1 MRVVIVGAG
10 IIGASIAYHLVRRN
24 ADVTV
29 IECDQPASVATTRSF
44 AWINASYDNP
54 KPYYTLRFQSML
66 EYPRLQREL
75 DGALKI
81 NWGGSLLWEDDM
93 ENVIQFVNE
102 HRRWGY
108 PVELVDREEFQALE
122 PHVVNPPPQAA
133 YAELEGSVDPVHA
146 TKVLLSAAQNRGART
161 FCECKVT
168 GFDVKSSHIRGVHT
182 AQGGFEADYVV
193 LAAGVDTSTLASE
206 LGVDI
211 PLVDSPG
218 LLIHTKPVRSVINR
232 LVLSPGVHMKQQS
245 DGRIVAGED
254 FGGGDVDTDPNELAQ
269 CVLERIKERLRG
281 VQKIELEQVTVG
293 WRPLPKDHMPII
305 GFVPSVENLYVSVMH
320 SGVTLAPIVGR
331 FAANEILDGETV
343 DLLEPYRPERF
354 EK

>member
-1 MRVVIVGAG
+1 MRVVIIGAG
-10 IIGASIAYHLVRRN
+10 IIGASIAYHLARRN

-29 IECDQPASVATTRSF
+29 IERDQPASVATAKSF

-54 KPYYTLRFQSML
+54 KPYYKLRFQSML

-81 NWGGSLLWEDDM
+81 NWGGSLLWED
-93 ENVIQFVNE
+93 ETEHITQFVNE

-108 PVELVDREEFQALE
+108 SVRLIDRKEFQALE
-122 PHVVNPPPQAA
+122 PHVVDPPAQAA

-146 TKVLLSAAQNRGART
+146 TKVLLSAAENIGVRT
-161 FCECKVT
+161 FCESPVT
-168 GFDVKSSHIRGVHT
+168 GFDVKSNHIRGVLT
-182 AQGGFEADYVV
+182 RQGHFEADYVV
-193 LAAGVDTSTLASE
+193 LAAGVDTPTLASE

-218 LLIHTKPVRSVINR
+218 LLIHTKPVRPIINR

-254 FGGGDVDTDPNELAQ
+254 FGGGDVDIDPNELAR
-269 CVLERIKERLRG
+269 RILKRITERLLG
-281 VQKIELEQVTVG
+281 LENIELDRISVG

-305 GFVPSVENLYVSVMH
+305 GFASSVKNLYVSVMH

-331 FAANEILDGETV
+331 LAANEILDGETV
-343 DLLEPYRPERF
+343 DLLEPYRPE
-354 EK
+354 